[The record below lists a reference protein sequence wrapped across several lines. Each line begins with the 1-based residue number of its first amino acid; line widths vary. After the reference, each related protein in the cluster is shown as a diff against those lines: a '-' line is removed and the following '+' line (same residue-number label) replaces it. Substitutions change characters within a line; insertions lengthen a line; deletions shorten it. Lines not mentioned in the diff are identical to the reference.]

1 MLHALP
7 CVGPNAWAVPEIV
20 VHGETGLLVEPENV
34 DDLAA
39 AIKSLLKDP
48 ELARRMGVA
57 GRQRTLDH
65 FLWDKVVAKML
76 EDLSQLV

>member
-1 MLHALP
+1 M
-7 CVGPNAWAVPEIV
+7 V

-48 ELARRMGVA
+48 ELAQRMGVA

-65 FLWDKVVAKML
+65 FLWDKIVAKML
-76 EDLSQLV
+76 EDLSQVV